1 MPSDLP
7 VPEARDEVRSLALTL
22 NDMLARLAAAQQ
34 RQRALVSDTAHE
46 LRSPIASI
54 RAQLEVALDHP
65 EGQDWE
71 STARDVHADV
81 LRLAR
86 LAEDLLL
93 LARLDEQPA
102 PLARAR
108 PPRAGLARAGL
119 ARGAAHGPRGAAP
132 RSTWPS

>member
-1 MPSDLP
+1 M
-7 VPEARDEVRSLALTL
+7 
-22 NDMLARLAAAQQ
+22 
-34 RQRALVSDTAHE
+34 
-46 LRSPIASI
+46 
-54 RAQLEVALDHP
+54 ALDHP

-93 LARLDEQPA
+93 LARLDERAVAA
-102 PLARAR
+102 PARAGL
-108 PPRAGLARAGL
+108 PRAGLARAGL
-119 ARGAAHGPRGAAP
+119 AHGPRGAAP